1 MGERREWTDERLVA
15 MLRER
20 VLGGIHMGYVEAGTR
35 LPSYREVAEET
46 GVGDLRAVARA
57 YAALE
62 AEGLVE
68 VRGRSGV
75 FVAAQ
80 ERIGGGVLAE
90 TARWAA
96 RVVREAW
103 LRRVAVPALPELLR
117 GLTAARAVRC
127 AFVESTVDQT
137 ETFCQELRR
146 DFGFDAVPVHADR
159 LLPALEGGGDARAL
173 PPELRAADLLAT
185 TAFHAAELAPVAEAL
200 GIGLV
205 VVRLNRV
212 FTQAVRRQL
221 DAGELVVLCV
231 DPRFVE
237 RVRLVAGPPYADRIR
252 GVLAMDT
259 DAVARLDPRRP
270 VLVSE
275 AARAELPGVA
285 LPPSFTDEPMISAG
299 SADDLAEALVRLNLE
314 PRTADTHPH
323 GDGTAAL

>member
-1 MGERREWTDERLVA
+1 MAERREWTDERLAA

-46 GVGDLRAVARA
+46 GVEDLRAVARA
-57 YAALE
+57 YAVLQG
-62 AEGLVE
+62 EGLVE

-75 FVAAQ
+75 FVAVQ
-80 ERIGGGVLAE
+80 ERVGDGVLAE

-103 LRRVAVPALPELLR
+103 LRRVAVPELPELLR
-117 GLTAARAVRC
+117 AFTCARPVRC
-127 AFVESTVDQT
+127 VFVESTVDQT
-137 ETFCQELRR
+137 ETFCAELRR
-146 DFGFDAVPVHADR
+146 DFGFHAVPVHADR
-159 LLPALEGGGDARAL
+159 LVPVMEGGHNVRPL
-173 PPELRAADLLAT
+173 PEELRAADLLAT
-185 TAFHAAELAPVAEAL
+185 TAFHAAELAPLADEL
-200 GIGLV
+200 GIRLV

-221 DAGELVVLCV
+221 EESELVVLCV

-237 RVRLVAGPPYADRIR
+237 RVRLVAGAPYADRIR

-259 DAVARLDPRRP
+259 ETVARLDARRP

-275 AARAELPGVA
+275 AARAQLAGMELPR
-285 LPPSFTDEPMISAG
+285 SFTDEPMISAG
-299 SADDLAEALVRLNLE
+299 SADDLAEALVTLNLE
-314 PRTADTHPH
+314 SRAGAADEGLGSP
-323 GDGTAAL
+323 

>member
-1 MGERREWTDERLVA
+1 MGERRAWTDARLTE

-20 VLGGIHMGYVEAGTR
+20 VLGGIHMGHLEAGVR
-35 LPSYREVAEET
+35 LPSYREVADET
-46 GVGDLRAVARA
+46 GVADLRAVARA

-75 FVAAQ
+75 FVAVQ
-80 ERIGGGVLAE
+80 ERIGGRVLAE

-96 RVVREAW
+96 RVVREGW
-103 LRRVAVPALPELLR
+103 MRRVAVPALPGLLQT
-117 GLTAARAVRC
+117 LTATRAVRC

-137 ETFCQELRR
+137 ETFCTELRR

-159 LLPALEGGGDARAL
+159 LVPVLEDGRDVRPLPEEVRG
-173 PPELRAADLLAT
+173 ADLLAT
-185 TAFHAAELAPVAEAL
+185 TAFHAAQLAPLAERL

-205 VVRLNRV
+205 VVRLNRS

-237 RVRLVAGPPYADRIR
+237 RVRLVAGPPYAERIR
-252 GVLAMDT
+252 GVLAMDR
-259 DAVARLDPRRP
+259 DAVARLDPGRA
-270 VLVSE
+270 VLVSD
-275 AARAELPGVA
+275 AARHELPGVA

-314 PRTADTHPH
+314 PRTPLPDADGVP
-323 GDGTAAL
+323 G